1 MDRFKSMKELE
12 NVTVENEDW
21 EIETDDKDSSVSI
34 LAIHGGGIEPA
45 TTELAQVI
53 ADKGIII
60 IFLLRD
66 YVVKAIMNCMLHLQI
81 TMTHKLLKL
90 LKKVKRAIA
99 LHGCKG
105 EDSVAYLGGNDQ
117 QLIDILSD
125 ALSDVGIKVQEAPNT
140 MAGKQ
145 DENIINLTKNN
156 AGVQIELTSSLR
168 KELFVNNKSSRKS
181 REDRDNWGD
190 LMYDFADATIKALQQ
205 V

>member
-1 MDRFKSMKELE
+1 MNRFKSMKELE

-21 EIETDDKDSSVSI
+21 EIETDDKDSNVSI

-53 ADKGIII
+53 ADKGN
-60 IFLLRD
+60 FNYFSFKGLRSKGNNELHVTSTNYD
-66 YVVKAIMNCMLHLQI
+66 DPQAIKI
-81 TMTHKLLKL
+81 VEKSE
-90 LKKVKRAIA
+90 RAIA

-105 EDSVAYLGGNDQ
+105 EDSVAYIGGNDQ

-125 ALSDVGIKVQEAPNT
+125 TLSDVGIKVQEAPNT

>member
-1 MDRFKSMKELE
+1 
-12 NVTVENEDW
+12 
-21 EIETDDKDSSVSI
+21 
-34 LAIHGGGIEPA
+34 
-45 TTELAQVI
+45 
-53 ADKGIII
+53 
-60 IFLLRD
+60 
-66 YVVKAIMNCMLHLQI
+66 MLHLQI

-90 LKKVKRAIA
+90 LKSERAIA

-190 LMYDFADATIKALQQ
+190 LMYDFADATIKSTTTSL
-205 V
+205 VFSVYLLYEC

>member
-1 MDRFKSMKELE
+1 
-12 NVTVENEDW
+12 
-21 EIETDDKDSSVSI
+21 
-34 LAIHGGGIEPA
+34 
-45 TTELAQVI
+45 
-53 ADKGIII
+53 
-60 IFLLRD
+60 
-66 YVVKAIMNCMLHLQI
+66 
-81 TMTHKLLKL
+81 
-90 LKKVKRAIA
+90 
-99 LHGCKG
+99 
-105 EDSVAYLGGNDQ
+105 
-117 QLIDILSD
+117 
-125 ALSDVGIKVQEAPNT
+125 

>member
-1 MDRFKSMKELE
+1 M
-12 NVTVENEDW
+12 
-21 EIETDDKDSSVSI
+21 
-34 LAIHGGGIEPA
+34 
-45 TTELAQVI
+45 
-53 ADKGIII
+53 
-60 IFLLRD
+60 
-66 YVVKAIMNCMLHLQI
+66 
-81 TMTHKLLKL
+81 
-90 LKKVKRAIA
+90 
-99 LHGCKG
+99 HGCKG

-125 ALSDVGIKVQEAPNT
+125 ALSDVGIKVQAPNT